1 MSRSSS
7 DITLLP
13 AQRQSSVRSLAMAGI
28 EALNGS
34 AMPSA
39 SLAQAIVFAV
49 YMPPHEPSPGQ
60 AAHSSSYCSASVMRP
75 ASTAPT
81 LSKTSWIVTSL
92 SFHRPGM
99 IVPP

>member
-1 MSRSSS
+1 
-7 DITLLP
+7 
-13 AQRQSSVRSLAMAGI
+13 MAGI
-28 EALNGS
+28 EALNGR

-60 AAHSSSYCSASVMRP
+60 ATPSNSFCSASVMRP

-81 LSKTSWIVTSL
+81 LSKTSCTVTSL
-92 SFHRPGM
+92 PFHRPGM